1 MLADCVIAEVSI
13 VDCSGLVVDGALL
26 VVVISLVVPEALALS
41 ITFEVSKV
49 LLDIE
54 NVEDK
59 VLEYFEI
66 VFVDSSCL
74 VSLDL
79 TICAVFIV
87 IKRMHT

>member
-13 VDCSGLVVDGALL
+13 VDWSGLVVDGALL